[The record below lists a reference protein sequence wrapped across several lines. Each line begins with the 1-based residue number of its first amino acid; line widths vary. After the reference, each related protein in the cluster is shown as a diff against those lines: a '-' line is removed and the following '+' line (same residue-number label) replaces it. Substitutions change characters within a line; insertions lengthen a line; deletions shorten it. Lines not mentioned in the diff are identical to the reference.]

1 MHPTPLLT
9 SHNRFHPVSL
19 LYLRIVILSL
29 SVDTMKRTHDESY
42 SSEDDSSET
51 NQVGGGDLFTFTMSP
66 VGRRRRWQHV
76 VDHTQFQATL
86 IQNRDPR
93 PHEDLGQSL
102 TEALYSAIRRQ
113 ITDDAAPHHMLHV
126 AVQANGFTHAFRS
139 LNMTVRDFTTRD
151 DYVDELLNTMADQ
164 LNSNESFDPSEGL
177 AISVILVRLPSP
189 GSRPKNLALGR
200 RRKEEDDK
208 RKKKIIR
215 IQNRD
220 ELCCARAIVTM
231 MAWCHRNDHVRFDSD
246 VHPWREWRNCREG
259 RAVQTTRA
267 RALHLAAGVPEGPCG
282 YPELQKFQ
290 DHLYR
295 LDPPYQLK
303 VIIRHHPFFM
313 YFRGERDLPLV
324 VQLVKDEDHYNGCTK
339 FNGIVNRSYWC
350 PLCDKGFD
358 SHDAKQHPC
367 DGRTCRACNRSNCP
381 DYDRFQSPRMECPR
395 CHIRFY
401 GQQCLQFHQTLKN
414 CSKEKRCLSC
424 CKQYKVDNKNRHY
437 CFYDDCNACG
447 QRCNLHTHKCFIQK
461 PPQDPPRTRERE
473 ESHPPPRLVYAD
485 IECLTDEDRGFYP
498 TLLCYQGEW
507 QPTVTTLRDSD
518 CNEDETVVDVFLDH
532 LTDFSY
538 PATGPVEEQAHV
550 IIFHNLKGFDG
561 VFLLH
566 SLYKKAR
573 TVEDQINV
581 GNKVL
586 SFSSGPLTF
595 KDSLCFLP
603 MPLANFPKTFG
614 ITEMKKGF
622 FPHLF
627 NTPDNQGY
635 VGPLPD
641 LTYFDPDGMSPA
653 KKSELVAWHAEQTA
667 TMTETGQTYDFQ
679 RELEAYCESDV
690 DILKAGCEAFA
701 EEFTR
706 KAKFNPFLK
715 CYTIASACNRYW
727 RQHHLPEDAIAV
739 EPPRGWRGARVNQ
752 SWVALQWLAYQQS
765 LLPPGQ
771 TIQHVRNGGEYKAP
785 TRQGHEFV
793 DGFNPSTNT
802 VYEFWGCLWHGCR
815 LCFPQQ
821 RWKEYAANHDRTLN
835 ELRDVTETKRQR
847 LTERYTLIDI
857 WECQWAEQV
866 KNTPAIQTFLNGLQ
880 QTPPLQPRD
889 AFFGG
894 RTGAVTLHQLADAT
908 QGEKILYIDVTS
920 LYPWVNKTAKYPVGH
935 PEIKYEPE
943 DQRLA
948 SYFGIALVRIR
959 PPRGLFHPVLP
970 VRHGEKLTFPLC
982 MACVKQE
989 QAKPMLERSA
999 TCRHSD
1005 EERDLVG
1012 TWCTPELVE
1021 AEKQGYLLQRIHE
1034 VWHFKE
1040 TETGL
1045 FADYVNTWL
1054 KIKQESAGWPRWC
1067 QTSEQKAQYVRNYKE
1082 KEGIDLTNV
1091 APNPG
1096 KKQVAKLMLNSFWG
1110 KFGERTNKPK
1120 VEQITRPSELF
1131 RVMTGGTN
1139 DLQDLRVCT
1148 SDVLEV
1154 KYKQIS
1160 DNDEP
1165 SVKTNIFVACFTTC
1179 WARLKLYSY
1188 LHRLKER
1195 VLYYDTDSV
1204 IYTCK
1209 SDQQPIEIGD
1219 FLGEMT
1225 DELDGDSIAEFISG
1239 GAKNYGYRT
1248 VGGKVC
1254 CKVRG
1259 FTLNVRGREKL
1270 NFDTM
1275 KQHIL
1280 TTLHP
1285 DEDDDEDEG
1294 VITVTNPHYFKRDPV
1309 AKKIK
1314 LDIQKKQYRLVFDK
1328 RVLQGVTSVP
1338 YGYY

>member
-1 MHPTPLLT
+1 
-9 SHNRFHPVSL
+9 
-19 LYLRIVILSL
+19 
-29 SVDTMKRTHDESY
+29 MKRAHEEEESSY
-42 SSEDDSSET
+42 SEEDSS
-51 NQVGGGDLFTFTMSP
+51 QVGGGSSPLFTFTMHP
-66 VGRRRRWQHV
+66 VGRRRRWQNV
-76 VDHTQFQATL
+76 VDHTQFQAALHQT
-86 IQNRDPR
+86 RDAGPND
-93 PHEDLGQSL
+93 DLGRSL
-102 TEALYSAIRRQ
+102 TEALYTAIRQQ

-126 AVQANGFTHAFRS
+126 AVQANRFTHAFRS
-139 LNMTVRDFTTRD
+139 LNMTVEDFTNRD
-151 DYVDELLNTMADQ
+151 GYVDELLTTMADQ
-164 LNSNESFDPSEGL
+164 LNSNEAFDPGEGL

-189 GSRPKNLALGR
+189 GSRLKNLALGR

-208 RKKKIIR
+208 RKATIIR
-215 IQNRD
+215 ILNKD
-220 ELCCARAIVTM
+220 NLCCARAIVTM
-231 MAWCHRNDHVRFDSD
+231 MAWCHKDDPVRFDSD
-246 VHPWREWRNCREG
+246 IHPGREWTNLRKG
-259 RAVQTTRA
+259 RPVQETRA

-282 YPELQKFQ
+282 YPELQAFQ

-303 VIIRHHPFFM
+303 VISRSHPFFM
-313 YFRGERDLPLV
+313 VFRGERDLPLV
-324 VQLVKDEDHYNGCTK
+324 VQIIKDEEHYNGCTDFK
-339 FNGIVNRSYWC
+339 GIVNKSYWC
-350 PLCDKGFD
+350 PKCDRGYD
-358 SHDAKQHPC
+358 HNDAQHHPC
-367 DGRTCRACNRSNCP
+367 DGRLCRACDRPNCE
-381 DYDRFQSPRMECPR
+381 DYDRFTQPTECPR

-401 GQQCLQFHQTLKN
+401 GPACLRYHQTLHN
-414 CSKEKRCLSC
+414 CSKEKRCTYC
-424 CKQYKVDNKNRHY
+424 CKQYKVIRNKRHR
-437 CFYDDCNACG
+437 CFHDDCNVCG
-447 QRCNLHTHKCFIQK
+447 LTKNLHKHTCYIQP
-461 PPQDPPRTRERE
+461 PPQDPPRTKERE

-485 IECLTDEDRGFYP
+485 IECLTDDERGFYP

-507 QPTVTTLRDSD
+507 QQTVTTLRDRD
-518 CNEDETVVDVFLDH
+518 CDDGKTVVDVFLDH
-532 LTDFSY
+532 MTDFSY

-561 VFLLH
+561 VFLLNA
-566 SLYKKAR
+566 LYKDER

-586 SFSSGPLTF
+586 SFTNGPLTF

-614 ITEMKKGF
+614 LTEMKKGF

-627 NTPDNQGY
+627 NTPDHQGY

-653 KKSELVAWHAEQTA
+653 KKTELVAWHAEQTA
-667 TMTETGQTYDFQ
+667 TMTATGQLYDFQ
-679 RELEAYCESDV
+679 RELEAYCKSDV
-690 DILKAGCEAFA
+690 DILKKGC
-701 EEFTR
+701 EEFTKEFHR
-706 KAKFNPFLK
+706 IAGFNPFLK

-727 RQHHLPEDAIAV
+727 RQHHLPEEAIAV

-785 TRQGHEFV
+785 TRQGEEFV
-793 DGFNPSTNT
+793 DGFNPATNT

-815 LCFPQQ
+815 QCFPQQ
-821 RWKEYAANHDRTLN
+821 RWQAYAANKDRTLN
-835 ELRDVTETKRQR
+835 ELRDATDAKRQR
-847 LTERYTLIDI
+847 LTERYNVIDI
-857 WECQWAEQV
+857 WECQWTDQV
-866 KNTPAIQTFLNGLQ
+866 KNTPAIKTFLDRLQ
-880 QTPPLQPRD
+880 QTPPLNPRD

-894 RTGAVTLHQLADAT
+894 RTGAVTLHQVADAT

-920 LYPWVNKTAKYPVGH
+920 LYPWVNKTARYPVGH

-943 DQRLA
+943 DQELS

-970 VRHGEKLTFPLC
+970 VRMGGKLTFPLC
-982 MACVKQE
+982 GECVKTE
-989 QAKPMLERSA
+989 QAKPMLQRSA
-999 TCRHSD
+999 TCHHS
-1005 EERDLVG
+1005 EEQRELVG
-1012 TWCTPELVE
+1012 TWCTPELEE
-1021 AEKQGYLLQRIHE
+1021 AVKQGYQLQRIHE
-1034 VWHFKE
+1034 VWHFEKSQ
-1040 TETGL
+1040 TGL

-1067 QTSEQKAQYVRNYKE
+1067 QTEEDKAQYIRTYKE
-1082 KEGIDLTNV
+1082 KEGIHLTNV

-1120 VEQITRPSELF
+1120 VEQIKRPSELF
-1131 RVMTGGTN
+1131 RIMTGGTN
-1139 DLQDLRVCT
+1139 DLQDLRICN

-1154 KYKQIS
+1154 KYKQTD

-1188 LHRLKER
+1188 LHRLQDR

-1204 IYTCK
+1204 IYSCK
-1209 SDQQPIEIGD
+1209 ADQEQIEIGD

-1259 FTLNVRGREKL
+1259 FTLNVRGRDKL

-1275 KQHIL
+1275 RHHIL
-1280 TTLHP
+1280 TSLHP
-1285 DEDDDEDEG
+1285 DEDDDHDEG
-1294 VITVTNPHYFKRDPV
+1294 VITVTNPHFFKRDPV
-1309 AKKIK
+1309 HKKIK
-1314 LDIQKKQYRLVFDK
+1314 LDIQHKKYRLVFDK

-1338 YGYY
+1338 YGFY